1 MDNRLFHQRPAVIG
15 HRGFGKNAEGRPTEN
30 TVESLR
36 AAAEAGVDWI
46 EIDARRTADDELV
59 VLHDPAW
66 SDGTLVVEHTA
77 AELGALGIIT
87 LDEAIEAVPVTVGL
101 DIEVKPSAED
111 ALVHPDR
118 TPAALLSPVLARE
131 RDRRPLL
138 ATSFDPVSL
147 TTIRERVPGLPLGY
161 ISWIAYPLDMAV
173 ASAHHLGARVL
184 MAHTTTF
191 DPATMSSRRDPAD
204 VIAIAR
210 ECGLELGVWSPAPE
224 DLDPYLAAGVD
235 AITVDDIP
243 GALAV
248 LRGTPPA

>member
-1 MDNRLFHQRPAVIG
+1 MDNRLFRERPAVIG

-46 EIDARRTADDELV
+46 EIDARRTADDALV

-87 LDEAIEAVPVTVGL
+87 LDEALEAVPLTVGL

-111 ALVHPDR
+111 VRVPAER
-118 TPAALLSPVLARE
+118 TTAALLCPVLERE
-131 RDRRPLL
+131 REGRPLL
-138 ATSFDPVSL
+138 VTSFDPVSL
-147 TTIRERVPGLPLGY
+147 TTVRERVPGVPLGY
-161 ISWIAYPLDMAV
+161 ITWMTYPLDMAV
-173 ASAHHLGARVL
+173 ATAHHLGARAL
-184 MAHTTTF
+184 MAHTTTY
-191 DPATMSSRRDPAD
+191 DPPTLPSRRDPAD
-204 VIAIAR
+204 VVALAH

-224 DLDPYLAAGVD
+224 DLDRYVAAGVD

-248 LRGTPPA
+248 LRP